1 MSYHQ
6 QCQLGRAYAA
16 GGSGARVTVAG
27 RANLQRG
34 GEGSGEQCQVSNW
47 PSWHLFTNHSLP
59 LNTVACWTSDG
70 RCTGGQKEE
79 LQRDGRAVFGP
90 VAMHYCVEVV

>member
-1 MSYHQ
+1 MQ
-6 QCQLGRAYAA
+6 QVALVLESLWRA
-16 GGSGARVTVAG
+16 GLT
-27 RANLQRG
+27 ANLQRG

-70 RCTGGQKEE
+70 RCAREKTEK
-79 LQRDGRAVFGP
+79 AVDETHEPRSVPG
-90 VAMHYCVEVV
+90 VHYFVLVV